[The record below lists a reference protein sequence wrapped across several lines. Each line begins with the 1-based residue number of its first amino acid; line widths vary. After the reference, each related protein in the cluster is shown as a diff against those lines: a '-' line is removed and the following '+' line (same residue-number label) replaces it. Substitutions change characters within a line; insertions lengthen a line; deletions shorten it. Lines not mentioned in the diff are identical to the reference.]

1 MSMFQRMPLCGKSAL
16 IQQQARLSKIFWI
29 IWCPLLLQ
37 RYQATKTF
45 ILYRSIGRIC
55 AMGQARQ
62 RCHCEV
68 GVRHRGSAVAQF
80 IWIMGEIAR
89 RETNRVGWISKK
101 LLEKAD

>member
-1 MSMFQRMPLCGKSAL
+1 
-16 IQQQARLSKIFWI
+16 
-29 IWCPLLLQ
+29 
-37 RYQATKTF
+37 
-45 ILYRSIGRIC
+45 
-55 AMGQARQ
+55 MGQARQ